1 MAKERI
7 IYDNYD
13 VCTMFDDARAF
24 LLEGHEEDEITD
36 SMVWEEVS
44 FQDSLNWQDE
54 NERLTDFFTGHGF
67 FLIRGFVGRWNGNF
81 AAGAVFD
88 NWKSMFYDAA
98 KDCDYYEQTIMKN
111 MIFK

>member
-24 LLEGHEEDEITD
+24 LLEDHEEEEITD

-67 FLIRGFVGRWNGNF
+67 FLIRGFVGRWNGDLQRVPF
-81 AAGAVFD
+81 SITGSLCLQTLHKIAIMS
-88 NWKSMFYDAA
+88 KSG
-98 KDCDYYEQTIMKN
+98 MKTD
-111 MIFK
+111 IFI